1 MTNDELI
8 VKHLEGWDGLALE
21 SVKHYG
27 ETGHISGSLLLALRR
42 LLVEKENE
50 VKNLSLPQV
59 SKCEDVERE
68 PAVCDKCNKLKMFVK
83 KPAHCKYC
91 GCRLYT

>member
-1 MTNDELI
+1 MKTKEEI
-8 VKHLEGWDGLALE
+8 LE
-21 SVKHYG
+21 
-27 ETGHISGSLLLALRR
+27 
-42 LLVEKENE
+42 E
-50 VKNLSLPQV
+50 VKEKHGIGTAFQHTLPVVLEAMEAYATQQVNLLNKPAV

-68 PAVCDKCNKLKMFVK
+68 AAVCDKCNKLKMFVK